1 MIATTAIVVPA
12 VFAQTQGSVSSMTTL
27 KKEAEKEISQIKG
40 QIGENQKAIT
50 ENLATL
56 KRLDGEIEG
65 SQKEIDLAKTHI
77 QTLTG
82 KIASLEKSISQG
94 EGQLARL
101 REEYLKAVKKMRVA
115 RKKTSGMAFIF
126 ASKSFAQAE
135 RRMRYMKE
143 FSEWKSRQQ
152 DAITMQVEKLKT
164 ERDQLATARKDKDVA
179 YKRQI
184 AAQDQLKKQQAQ
196 QTEVVAQL
204 KANGDRLQAHLARKQ
219 AEARQLGA
227 QISQLIA
234 QEQAKEAERKRKA
247 AEEKAKAEAEKAK
260 AQAEKAKAEAE
271 KTKATPVAKENK
283 QPAKETKPTVKET
296 KKTSS
301 PPAQSAADNSSKSS
315 GSEESNQSR
324 RRRRRDPQGT
334 ASQPSTGTSS
344 AASDSKPTA
353 TGFGAMKGNL
363 PRPVAGNF
371 KIVSAFGKH
380 PVSPEL
386 PDIMYENL
394 GIDAHVATGATASS
408 VFDGEVVTVY
418 DRKHIPGF
426 RNIVVVKHGNYVTVY
441 ANLETVAVEAGQSVR
456 QGQTLGTVGADFDDP
471 AHGLIHFE
479 VWEGQSRLNPSS
491 WIK

>member
-77 QTLTG
+77 QALTG

-247 AEEKAKAEAEKAK
+247 AEQKAAEEKAKAEAEKAK
-260 AQAEKAKAEAE
+260 S
-271 KTKATPVAKENK
+271 TPVAKENK

-301 PPAQSAADNSSKSS
+301 PPAQPAADNSSKSS

-394 GIDAHVATGATASS
+394 GIDAHVAKGATASS

-456 QGQTLGTVGADFDDP
+456 QGQALGTVGADFDDP

-479 VWEGQSRLNPSS
+479 VWEGQSRLNPSA